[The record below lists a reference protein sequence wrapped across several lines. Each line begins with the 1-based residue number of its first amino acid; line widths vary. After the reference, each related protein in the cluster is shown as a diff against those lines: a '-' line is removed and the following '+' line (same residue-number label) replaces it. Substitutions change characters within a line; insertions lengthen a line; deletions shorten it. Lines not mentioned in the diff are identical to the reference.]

1 MWKLHELV
9 GQDGIL
15 RPIVNRPAAALA
27 SAQASR
33 LTIGRRFATCR
44 NGPVAHK
51 SVMKTNPLTVQITP
65 SVSAGTGLRRNR
77 PLADAWGY
85 LAASRDRM
93 KNRFSTVQPPFRR
106 LLLRGEKSRRFRCSS
121 GAALK

>member
-27 SAQASR
+27 SAQAGR

-85 LAASRDRM
+85 LAAPVPDEQRG
-93 KNRFSTVQPPFRR
+93 FRP
-106 LLLRGEKSRRFRCSS
+106 CPTSS
-121 GAALK
+121 AESDHG